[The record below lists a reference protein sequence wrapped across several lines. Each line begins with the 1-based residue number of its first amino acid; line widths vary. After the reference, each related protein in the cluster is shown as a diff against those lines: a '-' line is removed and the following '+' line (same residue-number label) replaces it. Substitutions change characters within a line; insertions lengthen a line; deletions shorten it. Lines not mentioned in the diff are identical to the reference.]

1 MVHVTVAQVASA
13 VNKREAPRAPSPTR
27 PYVQQEQS
35 AHILYLIFVQ
45 GGENG
50 ALTSTMSWRL
60 VLCQPTFGFGSTPSG
75 FVPSGS
81 IPGRG
86 GGFHDDMRVPRAS

>member
-35 AHILYLIFVQ
+35 AHILPASASVYLIFVQ

-50 ALTSTMSWRL
+50 ALAA
-60 VLCQPTFGFGSTPSG
+60 
-75 FVPSGS
+75 
-81 IPGRG
+81 
-86 GGFHDDMRVPRAS
+86 D